1 MPGDLKYVDL
11 SGDGYVNKVSGS
23 TEDKTVIG
31 CSRPDFEGGF
41 ATRLSWK
48 GLKLSV
54 QGTFSHGAQKIWMG
68 EANMFNM
75 AENQNT
81 QSTALKRWTPENPS
95 NKYPSIRY
103 NFYYNDFGDNAV
115 YDASYVKIQ
124 NINLEYSLPRH
135 WVDKTRISV
144 MSAYL
149 PLQIMCI
156 PLLLIRVLLRSL
168 SVRMRSK
175 ALLSI
180 TICIRQREHLISE

>member
-1 MPGDLKYVDL
+1 
-11 SGDGYVNKVSGS
+11 
-23 TEDKTVIG
+23 
-31 CSRPDFEGGF
+31 
-41 ATRLSWK
+41 
-48 GLKLSV
+48 
-54 QGTFSHGAQKIWMG
+54 MG

-135 WVDKTRISV
+135 WVDKTRIFGNVSIFASANNVYTFTSYPGPSPESFSTDAIEGASV
-144 MSAYL
+144 DNDMY
-149 PLQIMCI
+149 PTT
-156 PLLLIRVLLRSL
+156 RTFNFGVK
-168 SVRMRSK
+168 V
-175 ALLSI
+175 
-180 TICIRQREHLISE
+180 TIK